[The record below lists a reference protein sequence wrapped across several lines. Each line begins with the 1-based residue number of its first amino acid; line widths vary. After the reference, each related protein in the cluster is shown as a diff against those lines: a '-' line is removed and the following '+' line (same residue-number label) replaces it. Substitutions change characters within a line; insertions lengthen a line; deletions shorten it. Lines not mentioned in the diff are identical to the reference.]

1 MKYWR
6 AMIQAMTRVERED
19 PDIIN
24 SHRIRR
30 IARGTGVSDR
40 DVKDL
45 LNRYKQAKNV
55 MKASKGRQ
63 FRAMLKQM
71 SKQQ

>member
-1 MKYWR
+1 
-6 AMIQAMTRVERED
+6 MIQAMTKNERDD
-19 PDIIN
+19 PELLN
-24 SHRIRR
+24 SQRIKR

-45 LNRYKQAKNV
+45 LTRYKQAKTV

-63 FRAMLKQM
+63 FRALMRQMGNQGKQ
-71 SKQQ
+71 